1 MRVLVTGA
9 DGFVGSLLVRSM
21 LSRGHQVTAAVRP
34 EASSEQERLRRETLA
49 DVHTIS
55 LELLDDRSVREAMQL
70 DLDAVI
76 HLAAVS
82 SGSEA
87 GRDPLLAWNVNAMGT
102 VRLTRELAAARRKDG
117 DPLLLFVSSAEV
129 YGAGSHA
136 PRVESDAPAPCSPYA
151 ASKLAGEIA
160 VLEAHRRAGLRV
172 VVARPFPH
180 IGPGQDPRFV
190 VPAFAGRIR
199 LAKKLGA
206 PVVNVG
212 NLEPV
217 REFTDVRDVVEA
229 YRLLVTAGEPGE
241 TYNIAS
247 GRSVSIRQLFFM
259 LCDAIGHS
267 AIPEED
273 HTLIR
278 PADIPYLVGDS
289 SKLRAATGW
298 EPKITLQQTL
308 TEVADAQAD

>member
-1 MRVLVTGA
+1 
-9 DGFVGSLLVRSM
+9 
-21 LSRGHQVTAAVRP
+21 
-34 EASSEQERLRRETLA
+34 
-49 DVHTIS
+49 
-55 LELLDDRSVREAMQL
+55 
-70 DLDAVI
+70 
-76 HLAAVS
+76 
-82 SGSEA
+82 
-87 GRDPLLAWNVNAMGT
+87 
-102 VRLTRELAAARRKDG
+102 
-117 DPLLLFVSSAEV
+117 
-129 YGAGSHA
+129 
-136 PRVESDAPAPCSPYA
+136 
-151 ASKLAGEIA
+151 
-160 VLEAHRRAGLRV
+160 
-172 VVARPFPH
+172 
-180 IGPGQDPRFV
+180 V